1 MKLGPRRLLA
11 IGASVALVGL
21 GASAAGLAL
30 TTGVADAQL
39 QHANLVFTKT
49 ADAPT
54 TTPIKHVVV
63 IFDEN
68 VSFDHYFGTYPT
80 PTNTDGEPFYAAP
93 GTPSVNGY
101 PSPRTARLLTANPNG
116 RQPDP
121 ARPRPT

>member
-49 ADAPT
+49 ANAPT
-54 TTPIKHVVV
+54 TTPIKHVVC
-63 IFDEN
+63 DLRRE
-68 VSFDHYFGTYPT
+68 
-80 PTNTDGEPFYAAP
+80 
-93 GTPSVNGY
+93 
-101 PSPRTARLLTANPNG
+101 RLL
-116 RQPDP
+116 
-121 ARPRPT
+121 RPLFRYLSLRHQLRRRAVLRGAGNSIGERAVR